1 MVEAQLSLC
10 TDVDSQCYTSLNP
23 VILLG
28 CHSTYG
34 SKQQSRVHTPI
45 TLHRLAPSAHVGGG
59 ARYSVDSL
67 MEEISARLNALEQGV
82 RDKRTNPASEY
93 ESALQAQSGTTSVPQ
108 PDLHREML
116 ARLKEFDGDDV
127 VWLGWW
133 FKLQSVL
140 QANHLGC
147 DGMIERIAAETD
159 VANLNNAVLSTADE
173 KLSSSL
179 YELGLTMTDESKSLN
194 IGTQRGP

>member
-1 MVEAQLSLC
+1 
-10 TDVDSQCYTSLNP
+10 
-23 VILLG
+23 
-28 CHSTYG
+28 
-34 SKQQSRVHTPI
+34 
-45 TLHRLAPSAHVGGG
+45 
-59 ARYSVDSL
+59 
-67 MEEISARLNALEQGV
+67 MEVISARLNALEQGF

-116 ARLKEFDGDDV
+116 ARLKEFDGDDGK
-127 VWLGWW
+127 WLGWW

-173 KLSSSL
+173 NLSSSL
-179 YELGLTMTDESKSLN
+179 YHELGLTDD
-194 IGTQRGP
+194 